1 MFFLLTSIN
10 VVNGS
15 LSRVAFLSLSW
26 VCYGINGCPVVRSP
40 GLRDGAWRDSLGG
53 PHQVCRSRQGWKL
66 LASAD
71 TIGNLIRRREQL
83 SIATAEPSA
92 ATTAA
97 TGQHPAGW
105 KDGLSQP
112 LPLLASL

>member
-1 MFFLLTSIN
+1 M
-10 VVNGS
+10 
-15 LSRVAFLSLSW
+15 
-26 VCYGINGCPVVRSP
+26 VRSP

-53 PHQVCRSRQGWKL
+53 PSQLCLSRQGWNL
-66 LASAD
+66 LAGAD
-71 TIGNLIRRREQL
+71 NIGNLFNRRGQL